1 MASSLPFQATAAKL
15 RFPVPSALR
24 APAALNYHVVPTP
37 TVHFRMAFEKIE
49 CPIGVNS
56 RHQETVSRISA
67 KGVVSGNSP
76 ARLRTTI
83 PGAIGRLSLPFFSA
97 RQLTKKILGAA
108 QPNSSLAGLLDLD
121 NGLALGNAR
130 G

>member
-83 PGAIGRLSLPFFSA
+83 PGAIWPRLAPVFFSA
-97 RQLTKKILGAA
+97 RTHKKILGAA
-108 QPNSSLAGLLDLD
+108 QTNSGLAGLLDLD
-121 NGLALGNAR
+121 NGLALG
-130 G
+130 